1 MGVITCL
8 VRYCTTSKGAVC
20 DLIIL
25 LKLPKHN
32 SSEESKYHECMEV
45 NREALQLCAV
55 YNKPYI
61 NYKSRNNTYQ
71 VLQVT
76 CAASECAMKLKVCI
90 SP

>member
-1 MGVITCL
+1 
-8 VRYCTTSKGAVC
+8 
-20 DLIIL
+20 
-25 LKLPKHN
+25 
-32 SSEESKYHECMEV
+32 MEV
-45 NREALQLCAV
+45 NREALQLYAV